1 MATQNSSEV
10 LERLE
15 QAGSEPKILALLRLI
30 RSWPVIPVF
39 IISVLVLGAI
49 FAPFVSPHDPRKNS
63 LFDRN
68 DPPPWQAESTGKYLL
83 GADPL
88 GRDVLSRIIHGSR
101 ISLMV
106 AAVAITTGTII
117 GTTLGLVSGYFGG
130 YVDEFIV
137 RIMDISA
144 AIPFL
149 LLALI
154 VVMVFG
160 QSLPV
165 LMGVLAFSSWGGP
178 ARLVRG
184 QTLQLKTLEY
194 VALAKVAGASTPRI
208 LFKHILPGVQNT
220 VVVVAT
226 LLVGSVILSESILSF
241 LGAGIPPPTPAWGL
255 MVADGRDYLGSAW
268 WVAFFPGMAIFIT
281 VFAFNFFGDWMRDKF
296 DPRLRQL

>member
-1 MATQNSSEV
+1 MVTQESSDFLGALAAPPSRIMLV
-10 LERLE
+10 LRTL
-15 QAGSEPKILALLRLI
+15 
-30 RSWPVIPVF
+30 RSWPVIPG
-39 IISVLVLGAI
+39 IIILLLVVGAA
-49 FAPFVSPHDPRKNS
+49 FAPLVSPHDPLKNS

-68 DPPPWQAESTGKYLL
+68 DPPPWLAESSRQYLL

-88 GRDVLSRIIHGSR
+88 GRDVFSRIIHGSR

-106 AAVAITTGTII
+106 AAISITMGTVT

-130 YVDEFIV
+130 YVDETIV
-137 RIMDISA
+137 RLMDINS

-149 LLALI
+149 LLALV

-160 QSLPV
+160 QSLTV
-165 LMGVLAFSSWGGP
+165 LMGVLALSSWGGP

-184 QTLQLKTLEY
+184 QTLQLKTLDY
-194 VALAKVAGASTPRI
+194 VALAKVAGASTPRV
-208 LFKHILPGVQNT
+208 LYRHILPGVLNT

-226 LLVGSVILSESILSF
+226 LSVGNVILAESILSF
-241 LGAGIPPPTPAWGL
+241 LGAGIPPPTPAWGS

-268 WVAFFPGMAIFIT
+268 WVAFFPGMAIFLT
-281 VFAFNFFGDWMRDKF
+281 VLAFNFIGDWMRDKF